1 MDIVGPINGALRKVP
16 AWPLYIVG
24 AAYASWEFY
33 LAATGRIGAD
43 PINLLEREY
52 GAMALKL
59 IIAGLQLAA
68 VTHLVGHAAD
78 GGNKHCSVCLAA
90 GAAGTAMPA
99 SALVLPA
106 ITLRARPVFAPAQP
120 APPGA
125 LTARYQARAPPVSV

>member
-1 MDIVGPINGALRKVP
+1 MGSI
-16 AWPLYIVG
+16 
-24 AAYASWEFY
+24 AAMISRMGNPEPVRWRVL
-33 LAATGRIGAD
+33 LAA
-43 PINLLEREY
+43 
-52 GAMALKL
+52 L

-68 VTHLVGHAAD
+68 VSHLVGHAAD